1 MLLEY
6 LQSSYMTLMLLT
18 GLFIILVVNR
28 KTKIEGTQ
36 TAGTMLLLVLFL
48 SVCDFLEKW
57 CIEYEKP
64 LWILYLK
71 ASLVYWIHPL
81 LVILEL
87 DLVAPIKRKWLH
99 ALVLVPYFVDFIAV
113 FINLF
118 HHGVICRY
126 NENYGFVSG
135 SLHFLPAVTVIFY
148 IAMLGLYSIG
158 IMAKGDLSKSVI
170 VIFMVISTSITVYL
184 EYSGKIV
191 GHVNEVAAF
200 DIVIYYYYLSAI
212 YHGEVQQNLNDSRLE
227 LEHRNNE
234 LLMAQI
240 QPHFINNSLM
250 AIQARCI
257 DYPEIYE
264 SLKNFSRYL
273 RSHFDQLGNPKPVTF
288 EQELRNIKAYL
299 ALEKM
304 NFGDRLEVEYD
315 IESEDFLL
323 PSLTIEPL
331 VENAVRHAIAA
342 REFGGTVKII
352 QRDEEYGVIIEV
364 HDIGKGELNLTDKQ
378 EKRRGIGVRN
388 VRARLAVSGNGMLE
402 LIQEEYGICA
412 RVTLID
418 VEYVEG
424 SENI

>member
-1 MLLEY
+1 MILEY

-18 GLFIILVVNR
+18 GLAIILIVNR
-28 KTKIEGTQ
+28 KTKIEGAQ
-36 TAGTMLLLVLFL
+36 TAGTIMLLVFL
-48 SVCDFLEKW
+48 LTVCDFVEKYVV
-57 CIEYEKP
+57 ENSLP
-64 LWILYLK
+64 LKILYVK
-71 ASLVYWIHPL
+71 TSLTYWLHPL

-87 DLVAPIKRKWLH
+87 HLVAPIKRKWLH
-99 ALVLVPYFVDFIAV
+99 ALVLVPYFLDCIAV
-113 FINLF
+113 FINIF
-118 HHGVICRY
+118 HAGIVYKFDAEY
-126 NENYGFVSG
+126 NFTGG

-148 IAMLGLYSIG
+148 ITMLGLYSIG
-158 IMAKGDLSKSVI
+158 IMANGDLSKSII

-184 EYSGKIV
+184 EYSGTIV
-191 GHVNEVAAF
+191 GHVNEVAAM
-200 DIVIYYYYLSAI
+200 DIVIYYFYLSAI
-212 YHGEVQQNLNDSRLE
+212 FHGEVQQKLNDSKLE

-273 RSHFDQLGNPKPVTF
+273 RSHFDQIGNPKPVTF
-288 EQELRNIKAYL
+288 EQELKNIKAYL

-315 IESEDFLL
+315 IESEDFLI
-323 PSLTIEPL
+323 PSLTVEPL

-342 REFGGTVKII
+342 REFGGTVRII
-352 QRDEEYGVIIEV
+352 QRDEESGVIIEV
-364 HDIGKGELNLTDKQ
+364 HDIGKGTLNLTDKQ

-388 VRARLAVSGNGMLE
+388 VRARLAVDGKGMLE
-402 LIQEEYGICA
+402 LIPEENGTCA
-412 RVTLID
+412 RVTL
-418 VEYVEG
+418 VEVMYEEG
-424 SENI
+424 SDNI